1 VIFNQVF
8 PPPEIPQATRL
19 IDIATVAS
27 ETLDRVRLPC
37 SLSGQN
43 TGACAG
49 DNNNGYRV
57 ASSGETHR
65 DDGADVLRVEN
76 LTVQYGALVALR
88 DVSWSVRPGEILGII
103 GPNGAGKSSCF
114 AAVTN
119 AVRHQ
124 GRIFLDDHD
133 VSAIKTY
140 GLAGRGLRR
149 TFQQN
154 SFFGELTV
162 LQNAVAAIVR
172 DYSTGL
178 ATSLLLPWRE
188 AATRRQAEEQAEH
201 LLEFLGIAA
210 SYHGK
215 LPGDIPYG
223 VQRLLSVALAYGT
236 GPRVLLLDEPAAGLS
251 GGDMQK
257 LADVLVNLRQRQLA
271 LVVIEHHMDL
281 IMSIADRIV
290 MIDQGAMLATGTP
303 AEIQRDEKVRE
314 AYLGR
319 DE

>member
-1 VIFNQVF
+1 
-8 PPPEIPQATRL
+8 
-19 IDIATVAS
+19 
-27 ETLDRVRLPC
+27 
-37 SLSGQN
+37 LSVQN
-43 TGACAG
+43 TGACAE

-76 LTVQYGALVALR
+76 LAVQYGALIALR
-88 DVSWSVRPGEILGII
+88 DMSWSVRAGEILGII

-124 GRIFLDDHD
+124 GRIFLGDQD

-162 LQNAVAAIVR
+162 RQNAVAAIVR

-188 AATRRQAEEQAEH
+188 AVTRRQAEETAKH
-201 LLEFLGIAA
+201 LLEFFGIAA
-210 SYHGK
+210 PYHDK

-236 GPRVLLLDEPAAGLS
+236 GSRVLLLDEPAAGLS

-257 LADVLVNLRQRQLA
+257 LADVLVSLRQRQLA

-290 MIDQGAMLATGTP
+290 MIDQGVMLATGTP
-303 AEIQRDEKVRE
+303 AEIRRDEKVLE

-319 DE
+319 DQ